1 VSCDDGVVSRA
12 CIAMDYAAGGVDF
25 DDSRVDRGDRRA
37 AARLE
42 TVPMLDRAFYGR
54 QPSAQVATRVLVVDD
69 SPTIRKVV
77 GGILERHG
85 FESVGA
91 ADGHIALE
99 TLSKPDEKFDLVLVD
114 FVMPR
119 MNGFQFC
126 RALRSRDEHR
136 TLPVVLMSAKSDK
149 IREQFVQQTGAI
161 DAITKPFDAQAL
173 VAVIE
178 NAIKRAASW
187 RARGDALAA
196 GIPDEFEPV
205 DSVKPPPVTDSD
217 SRRAK
222 IALEAARAIAIAIAP
237 ALAKL
242 PSSALGNDAQ
252 IAIELVS
259 NLTHDNLRG
268 LVEGMRAVD
277 ITPGPKVALAGDI
290 AIIPIGAVLQLLQ
303 IENQTGVLSVTS
315 GPSEASMALRNG
327 LIDLVQARGAGQEF
341 RLGRYFVETGVL
353 AREDI
358 DRILQDSLAQSGE
371 NGATDRNF
379 SRREETTGMRNVRVL
394 GEVLVDSGKIS
405 PEQLREALA
414 RQSSELIYE
423 VLRWQKGRFEFRRSP
438 LPPLATQAKLG
449 LPVASVVMEGFRR
462 VDEWRLIEER
472 LGSFDSVPKP
482 DTMAIEALGADRL
495 ARAERGVLESVDG
508 ERTVREIVT
517 TSNMSSFDACKILYQ
532 LLEAR
537 LVRRGAA

>member
-1 VSCDDGVVSRA
+1 
-12 CIAMDYAAGGVDF
+12 
-25 DDSRVDRGDRRA
+25 
-37 AARLE
+37 
-42 TVPMLDRAFYGR
+42 
-54 QPSAQVATRVLVVDD
+54 
-69 SPTIRKVV
+69 
-77 GGILERHG
+77 
-85 FESVGA
+85 
-91 ADGHIALE
+91 
-99 TLSKPDEKFDLVLVD
+99 
-114 FVMPR
+114 
-119 MNGFQFC
+119 
-126 RALRSRDEHR
+126 
-136 TLPVVLMSAKSDK
+136 MSAKSDK

-196 GIPDEFEPV
+196 GIPEEFEPT
-205 DSVKPPPVTDSD
+205 DSVKPPPVADSD
-217 SRRAK
+217 SRRAR
-222 IALEAARAIAIAIAP
+222 IALEAARAIAVAIAP

-242 PSSALGNDAQ
+242 PPSALGNDAQ

-259 NLTHDNLRG
+259 SLTHESLRA
-268 LVEGMRAVD
+268 LVEGVRAVD
-277 ITPGPKVALAGDI
+277 VTPGPKVALAGDI

-315 GPSEASMALRNG
+315 GSSEASIALRNG

-353 AREDI
+353 APEDI
-358 DRILQDSLAQSGE
+358 DRILKDSLSQSGE
-371 NGATDRNF
+371 NGTDRNF

-394 GEVLVDSGKIS
+394 GEVLVESGKIT
-405 PEQLREALA
+405 PEQLRDALA

-423 VLRWQKGRFEFRRSP
+423 VLRWAKGRFEFRRAP

-517 TSNMSSFDACKILYQ
+517 SSNMSSFDACKILYQ